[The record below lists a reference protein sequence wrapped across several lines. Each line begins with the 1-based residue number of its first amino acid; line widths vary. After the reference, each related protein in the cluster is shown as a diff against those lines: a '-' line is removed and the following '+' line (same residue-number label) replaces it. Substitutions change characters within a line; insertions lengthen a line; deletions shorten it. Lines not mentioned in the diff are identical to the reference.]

1 MNMLIAPKISS
12 MNYTKQTIYHYAQ
25 KPQQKEWY
33 CKYGLTK
40 TPTAFYVY
48 IFHGVEPFLFL
59 FFTYIFCNKSLFIC
73 SDRYNTKSNITNF
86 RYGIKMYMI

>member
-1 MNMLIAPKISS
+1 MHKNPNRKSDIVNLGW
-12 MNYTKQTIYHYAQ
+12 Q
-25 KPQQKEWY
+25 KN
-33 CKYGLTK
+33 
-40 TPTAFYVY
+40 PTAFYVY

-59 FFTYIFCNKSLFIC
+59 FYTYIFCNKSLFIC